1 VRLAGVLVVAAAL
14 RVAHVLALRSTPW
27 FEHLVVDA
35 GFYDAWAVR
44 IAAGEWLGT
53 RAFYTDPLYPYL
65 LGGLYALV
73 GRDLLVVR
81 LVQVALSVGTC
92 ALVARLGRRVGGPAV
107 GLLAAL
113 GFALYKPEIF
123 YVAEVEKTCV
133 SIFLTALGLTL
144 FFETSLPRRLGSGL
158 AFGLAVLTRANMLLV
173 APLGALAL
181 RRDGGGRAAL
191 AFVAGFALALAP
203 VAWRNH
209 RVSGEWVLTTT
220 QGGQN
225 FYIGNN
231 PDNLSGSYGA
241 LPFVRMNPA
250 FEEDDFRAEAERR
263 VGRALDAR
271 EASRFWWDEALR
283 FLRERPGD
291 AARLMLRKLALAWND
306 FEVADNQDQYT
317 LARDSWVMRFPF
329 PGFGLL
335 AALAAVG
342 ALAAFRG
349 SRPVRL
355 LLGFAVVHTA
365 STAAFFVFSRYR
377 IQIVPALLP
386 VAALGAVELWRRL
399 REAPSRRLA
408 ADAVAFA
415 AAAAFAFR
423 TIPPFTNDDPR
434 IQAMHL
440 HKVADVWLIADDPA
454 RAADVLREAIAVCP
468 TRCPGELDHLLAI
481 EVERGRRDDAVALLR
496 RLTAAHPDEPALAER
511 LRALAGGGRPAGG
524 DSR

>member
-1 VRLAGVLVVAAAL
+1 MLAVAAAL
-14 RVAHVLALRSTPW
+14 RVAHVLALRPTPW
-27 FEHLVVDA
+27 FDHLVVDP

-44 IAAGEWLGT
+44 IAAGDWLGT

-65 LGGLYALV
+65 LGALYALV

-81 LVQVALSVGTC
+81 LVQVVLSVGTC
-92 ALVARLGRRVGGPAV
+92 ALVARLGRRIGGPAV

-113 GFALYKPEIF
+113 GLALYKPEIF

-133 SIFLTALGLTL
+133 SVFLTALGLTL
-144 FFETSLPRRLGSGL
+144 FLETSLPRRLGSGL

-181 RRDGGGRAAL
+181 RRDGGGRAAA
-191 AFVAGFALALAP
+191 AFLAGFALALAP

-225 FYIGNN
+225 FFIGNN
-231 PDNLSGSYGA
+231 ADNLSGSYGA

-263 VGRALDAR
+263 AARPLDAR
-271 EASRFWWDEALR
+271 EASRFWWGEGLR
-283 FLRERPGD
+283 FLRDRPGD
-291 AARLMLRKLALAWND
+291 AAALMLRKLALAWND
-306 FEVADNQDQYT
+306 FEIADNQDQYT
-317 LARDSWVMRFPF
+317 LERDSWVMRLPL

-342 ALAAFRG
+342 VLATFRA

-355 LLGFAVVHTA
+355 LCGFAAVHTA

-386 VAALGAVELWRRL
+386 VAALGVRELWTRA

-408 ADAVAFA
+408 ADVAVLA
-415 AAAAFAFR
+415 AAAALTFR
-423 TIPPFTNDDPR
+423 TIPPFSNDDPR
-434 IQAMHL
+434 VQAMHL
-440 HKVADVWLIADDPA
+440 HKLADVHLIAGEPEH
-454 RAADVLREAIAVCP
+454 AADVLEEAVAACP
-468 TRCPGELDHLLAI
+468 TRCPGELDHLIAL
-481 EVERGRRDDAVALLR
+481 ELELGRRDDAVALLR
-496 RLTAAHPDEPALAER
+496 RLTAAHPGEAALADR
-511 LRALAGGGRPAGG
+511 LRALLG
-524 DSR
+524 DGSRGADGSG